1 MMTWW
6 RRFFQRF
13 RSTSVGGDL
22 FVVSAPSGAG
32 KTSLVKRLLKDDER
46 VRMSVSY
53 TTRPR
58 REMEVEGVDYF
69 FVSKDEFERLR
80 DAGEMLEHAEVFT
93 NYYGTGQAQVRA
105 LRDAGNH
112 VVLEI
117 DWQGAQQVRAAS
129 ATCQSVFILPPS
141 REELE
146 RRLRNRQ
153 TDSDDVI
160 AHRLSESVA
169 DMTHWHEFDFV
180 IVNDDFDTAAAAL
193 GAVIDGRGDDFRT
206 GRPQVREAALK
217 IVGAQ

>member
-1 MMTWW
+1 M
-6 RRFFQRF
+6 
-13 RSTSVGGDL
+13 GGNL

-32 KTSLVKRLLKDDER
+32 KTSLVKRLLDDDER

-58 REMEVEGVDYF
+58 RDTEVEGRDYF
-69 FVSKDEFERLR
+69 FVSKPEFERLR

-93 NYYGTGQAQVRA
+93 NYYGTGQAQVRE
-105 LRDAGNH
+105 LREAGNH

-117 DWQGAQQVRAAS
+117 DWQGAQQVRAAA
-129 ATCQSVFILPPS
+129 ATCQSVFVLPPS
-141 REELE
+141 QDELE

-169 DMTHWHEFDFV
+169 DMSHWHEFDFV
-180 IVNDDFDTAAAAL
+180 IINDNFNTAAAAL
-193 GAVIDGRGDDFRT
+193 GAVIDGRGDPFRT
-206 GRPQVREAALK
+206 SRPEVQEAALK
-217 IVGAQ
+217 IVGVQ